1 MSITHVELDGKKIRF
16 VMDREMLS
24 YLSESIGCYYCE
36 ETFIPSKVSEFTGGG
51 EPLCPNCGVDA
62 VVRTTDKAELSGL
75 HRKYFGSFASAETE
89 R

>member
-1 MSITHVELDGKKIRF
+1 MSITHVEIDGKKIRF

-36 ETFIPSKVSEFTGGG
+36 QTFISPQVSEFTGNG
-51 EPLCPNCGVDA
+51 EPLCPHCGVDA
-62 VVRTTDKAELSGL
+62 VVRTTETADLSGL
-75 HRKYFGSFASAETE
+75 HKKYFGRSLRE